1 MVVKTMNKSVRKQ
14 ALLLISLLFL
24 LPVSVSAQYVSR
36 EVDMY
41 ITGIASE
48 LDGSQTVRV
57 SGEGRDKADVKE
69 QCLKNAV
76 YAFLFMGVH
85 SGKVNALPL
94 VSKTEH
100 RKHQEY
106 FDAFFED
113 GGEYKNY
120 ASWADKKMYSNKRSK
135 DKIQRRYEMTVRVL
149 VSKLRSRLKAD
160 GITVYEL

>member
-1 MVVKTMNKSVRKQ
+1 MVVRIMKTTVYRISV
-14 ALLLISLLFL
+14 LL
-24 LPVSVSAQYVSR
+24 VSMLCLMPAKVKGQYVSR
-36 EVDMY
+36 EIDIS

-57 SGEGRDKADVKE
+57 SGEGRNRSDAKE
-69 QCLKNAV
+69 QCKKNAV

-85 SGKVNALPL
+85 SGKLNVMPL

-106 FDAFFED
+106 FDRFLED
-113 GGEYKNY
+113 HGEYAKY
-120 ASWADKKMYSNKRSK
+120 ASWADKKAHSTVKSK

-149 VSKLRSRLKAD
+149 VSKLRARLKAD
-160 GITVYEL
+160 GITVYE

>member
-1 MVVKTMNKSVRKQ
+1 MKTKVTKI
-14 ALLLISLLFL
+14 ALLFVSLLCL
-24 LPVSVSAQYVSR
+24 LPARGQYVSR

-57 SGEGRDKADVKE
+57 SGEGRNRSDVRE

-85 SGKVNALPL
+85 SGKVNAMPL
-94 VSKTEH
+94 VSKQEH
-100 RKHQEY
+100 KKHHEY
-106 FDAFFED
+106 FDNFFDD
-113 GGEYKNY
+113 GGEYRNY
-120 ASWADKKMYSNKRSK
+120 ASWADKRMFSNTRSK

-149 VSKLRSRLKAD
+149 VSKLRSRLQAD

>member
-1 MVVKTMNKSVRKQ
+1 MVVTTMKKSVKKQ
-14 ALLLISLLFL
+14 VLFFVSLLFL

-36 EVDMY
+36 EVDMA

-57 SGEGRDKADVKE
+57 SGEGRNRSDVRE

-85 SGKVNALPL
+85 SGKVNAMPL
-94 VSKTEH
+94 VSKAEH

-106 FDAFFED
+106 FDSFFED
-113 GGEYKNY
+113 GGEYRKY
-120 ASWADKKMYSNKRSK
+120 ASWADKRMFSNVRSK

-149 VSKLRSRLKAD
+149 VSKLRSRLKED